1 MGSIHHLIRY
11 IPNLAQT
18 AADLHPMLKNTEKFK
33 PNNWTP
39 ERNKAFSSIKKLV
52 STITQKEHFD
62 QHLDILVVCEATTSG
77 LGASQ

>member
-18 AADLHPMLKNTEKFK
+18 AADLHPMLKNTEKIK

-39 ERNKAFSSIKKLV
+39 EHYKAFSSIKKLV
-52 STITQKEHFD
+52 STITQKN
-62 QHLDILVVCEATTSG
+62 ILINIWISSWYAKPPRQV
-77 LGASQ
+77 